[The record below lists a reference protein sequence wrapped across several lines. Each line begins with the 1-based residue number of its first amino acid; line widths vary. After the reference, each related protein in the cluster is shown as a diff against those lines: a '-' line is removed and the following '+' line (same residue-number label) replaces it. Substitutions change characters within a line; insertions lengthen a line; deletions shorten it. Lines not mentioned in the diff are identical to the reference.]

1 LLFRAGQTLFSKLL
15 NEDAG
20 LLATT
25 DDLRKMLKKL
35 EDINKPQ
42 SQRVSECKV
51 AYRAYRSCTIVM
63 T

>member
-1 LLFRAGQTLFSKLL
+1 MTQKMPSGQTLFSKLL
-15 NEDAG
+15 NEDDG

-42 SQRVSECKV
+42 PKGS
-51 AYRAYRSCTIVM
+51 A
-63 T
+63 